1 MPIYE
6 YRCNSCDEIT
16 EEFDKITSTVKTI
29 ECSFCGQSS
38 TRIMSLGSFHLKGSG
53 WYKDGYGD
61 KKTMSED
68 EKIERS
74 TIKTTS
80 TYLGKTKTVSE
91 KPLDKKEVYERR
103 EEENKTTKVTA
114 DDYKDRWVSESEGK
128 KVVNI

>member
-1 MPIYE
+1 MVVELENGGANNMPIYE

-29 ECSFCGQSS
+29 ECSFCGQPS

-53 WYKDGYGD
+53 WYKDGYND
-61 KKTMSED
+61 KKTAPKEEQS
-68 EKIERS
+68 
-74 TIKTTS
+74 
-80 TYLGKTKTVSE
+80 
-91 KPLDKKEVYERR
+91 DKKSVHQERR
-103 EEENKTTKVTA
+103 ENENKTTKVTA